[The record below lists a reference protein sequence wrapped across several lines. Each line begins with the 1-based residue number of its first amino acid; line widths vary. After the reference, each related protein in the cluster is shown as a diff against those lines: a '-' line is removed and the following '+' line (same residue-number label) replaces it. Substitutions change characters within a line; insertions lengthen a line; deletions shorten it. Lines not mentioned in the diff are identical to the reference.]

1 VPPLELREVAD
12 PAALSRAAADLIAAS
27 AATAVRERGRFTLAL
42 SGGNTPRALYQLL
55 ATEYAHRLAWPS
67 WHLYFGDER
76 CVPPDDAESNYRM
89 ADEALLSRIPGL
101 RDRTARIEGERPPAD
116 AASHYDT
123 LLRRDFPDGPTFDVA
138 LLGLGE
144 DGHTASLFP
153 GSPALA
159 EMTHWAVATEAPPAM
174 KTRNRVTLTYP
185 MFANART
192 VVFLCAGKDK
202 RDILSRV
209 LGAAGDPT
217 AAYPASR
224 ITAREHLMYLA
235 DRASLGPL
243 DARDVDRR

>member
-12 PAALSRAAADLIAAS
+12 AAALSHTAADLIATS
-27 AATAVRERGRFTLAL
+27 ATTAVAERGRFTLAL

-55 ATEYAHRLAWPS
+55 ATEYARRLPWS
-67 WHLYFGDER
+67 SSHCYFGDER
-76 CVPPDDAESNYRM
+76 CVPPDNADSNYRM

-101 RDRTARIEGERPPAD
+101 RDRTARIEGERAPAD
-116 AASHYDT
+116 AASRYDAV
-123 LLRRDFPDGPTFDVA
+123 LRRDFTDGTTFDIA
-138 LLGLGE
+138 LLGIGE

-153 GSPALA
+153 GGPALA
-159 EMTHWAVATEAPPAM
+159 EMTRWAVATEAPPAM

-209 LGAAGDPT
+209 LGAAGDPA

-224 ITAREHLMYLA
+224 ITAREHLIYLV
-235 DRASLGPL
+235 DRAALGHI
-243 DARDVDRR
+243 